1 MCAFSKRF
9 YHPALNLANNQFCGL
24 PKFNMTKTA
33 ILWTSFQP
41 YVPRITSVV
50 MDNSQLLSLEQTKT
64 LSLRNNCLRRQD
76 NVIPENRLT
85 HSKIDPRIITVKEKL
100 YHRS

>member
-50 MDNSQLLSLEQTKT
+50 WNKQRPWVSE
-64 LSLRNNCLRRQD
+64 
-76 NVIPENRLT
+76 
-85 HSKIDPRIITVKEKL
+85 ITVYEDKTM
-100 YHRS
+100 

>member
-50 MDNSQLLSLEQTKT
+50 YEDKT
-64 LSLRNNCLRRQD
+64 M
-76 NVIPENRLT
+76 
-85 HSKIDPRIITVKEKL
+85 
-100 YHRS
+100 